1 MISSGPVAPL
11 NRDPPNTEE
20 AALRRM
26 FTLIDVDKSGKV
38 SKNEL
43 STAVHN
49 EETLQKFLDR
59 VPVLHVLVKENNFEM
74 HFMREFE
81 DVDQISWQQ
90 FLQFFREEKVKRTQ
104 FGKSAPTTRHSYC
117 RSLDHFSRAMSYVA
131 VVDAPALSSRSS
143 NGYFLVCSLA
153 LTNYPRVHLLPFF
166 VLSVQHGKSKRDEQ
180 MSLIGSF

>member
-1 MISSGPVAPL
+1 MISSVPVSPL

-59 VPVLHVLVKENNFEM
+59 VPVLHVLVKESNFEM

-81 DVDQISWQQ
+81 DVDQVSWQQ
-90 FLQFFREEKVKRTQ
+90 FLQFFREEKKKRTQ
-104 FGKSAPTTRHSYC
+104 FGESAP
-117 RSLDHFSRAMSYVA
+117 
-131 VVDAPALSSRSS
+131 
-143 NGYFLVCSLA
+143 
-153 LTNYPRVHLLPFF
+153 
-166 VLSVQHGKSKRDEQ
+166 
-180 MSLIGSF
+180 